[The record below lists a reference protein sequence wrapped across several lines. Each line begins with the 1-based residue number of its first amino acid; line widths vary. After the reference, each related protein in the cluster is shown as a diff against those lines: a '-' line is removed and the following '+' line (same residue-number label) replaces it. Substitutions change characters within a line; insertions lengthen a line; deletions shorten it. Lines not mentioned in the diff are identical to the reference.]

1 MLDERRATV
10 LRVLVEEYI
19 STGEPVSSRAILESS
34 GLEVSSATIRNELA
48 VLESDGYCVQPH
60 TSAGRIPS
68 SLAYRYYVDHL
79 TPGQLRSRTVGRI
92 NEFFRSVHVELSRFL
107 KATTDLVSD
116 LTRYPAI
123 VLGPGLAGEVVRGIH
138 LVSLGPQ
145 VVLVVLVSDSGRV
158 SQEIVHFDEPV
169 DPVILPEVE
178 ARAARMLAESGATD
192 LSVVAATVAE
202 MLGPEQRRV
211 FDQVVD
217 LATRSEDDS
226 REIYVGGTSK
236 LANTWADLE
245 TVNRVLSVLEREA
258 MLLSMLSE
266 VSGGTIIQI
275 GDELPV
281 KDAGDLAI
289 VSTGYEVGGS
299 PGGSVAVLGPMRMDY
314 KRAISILEEVS
325 EGLADRLGS

>member
-19 STGEPVSSRAILESS
+19 STGEPVSSRAILASS
-34 GLEVSSATIRNELA
+34 GLEVSSATIRNDLA
-48 VLESDGYCVQPH
+48 ALESDGYAVQPH
-60 TSAGRIPS
+60 TSAGRVPS

-79 TPGQLRSRTVGRI
+79 SPGQLRARTAGRI

-123 VLGPGLAGEVVRGIH
+123 VLGPGLAGEVVRGVH
-138 LVSLGPQ
+138 LVALGPQ

-158 SQEIVHFDEPV
+158 SQEVVHFDELV
-169 DPVILPEVE
+169 DPVVLPDVE
-178 ARAARMLAESGATD
+178 KR
-192 LSVVAATVAE
+192 VAALLAAGGQADIGVASQAVSE
-202 MLGPEQRRV
+202 ALDAGARRI
-211 FDQVVD
+211 FDQVIE
-217 LATRSEDDS
+217 LATRTEDES

-236 LANTWADLE
+236 LAKTWADLE

-258 MLLSMLSE
+258 MLLSLLSE

-281 KDAGDLAI
+281 RDAGDLAM
-289 VSTGYEVGGS
+289 VSTPYEVGGN

-325 EGLADRLGS
+325 EGLAERLGS

>member
-1 MLDERRATV
+1 MLDDRRATV
-10 LRVLVEEYI
+10 LRVLVEDYI
-19 STGEPVSSRAILESS
+19 ASGEPVSSRAILERS
-34 GLEVSSATIRNELA
+34 GLEVSSATIRNDLA
-48 VLESDGYCVQPH
+48 ALESDGYAVQPH
-60 TSAGRIPS
+60 TSAGRIPT

-79 TPGQLRSRTVGRI
+79 SPGQLRARTAGRI

-123 VLGPGLAGEVVRGIH
+123 VLGPGLAGEVVRGVH
-138 LVSLGPQ
+138 LVALGPQ
-145 VVLVVLVSDSGRV
+145 VVLVVLVADSGRV
-158 SQEIVHFDEPV
+158 SQELVHFDELV
-169 DPVILPEVE
+169 DPALLPAVE
-178 ARAARMLAESGATD
+178 AAVAKLLAEGGKTDISVAARSVAESLGRDGA
-192 LSVVAATVAE
+192 AIFE
-202 MLGPEQRRV
+202 
-211 FDQVVD
+211 QVVQ

-236 LANTWADLE
+236 LAKTWADLE

-258 MLLSMLSE
+258 MLLSLLSE

-281 KDAGDLAI
+281 REASDLAM
-289 VSTGYEVGGS
+289 VSTGYDVGGH

>member
-1 MLDERRATV
+1 MLDDRRATV
-10 LRVLVEEYI
+10 LRVLVEDYI
-19 STGEPVSSRAILESS
+19 ASGEPVSSRAILERS
-34 GLEVSSATIRNELA
+34 GLEVSSATIRNDLA
-48 VLESDGYCVQPH
+48 ALESDGYAVQPH
-60 TSAGRIPS
+60 TSAGRIPT

-79 TPGQLRSRTVGRI
+79 SPGQLRARTAGRI

-123 VLGPGLAGEVVRGIH
+123 VLGPGLAGEVVRGVH
-138 LVSLGPQ
+138 LVALGPQ
-145 VVLVVLVSDSGRV
+145 VVLVVLVADSGRV
-158 SQEIVHFDEPV
+158 SQELVHFDELV
-169 DPVILPEVE
+169 DPALLPAVE
-178 ARAARMLAESGATD
+178 AAVAKLLAEGGKTDISVAARSVAESLGRD
-192 LSVVAATVAE
+192 SAAIFE
-202 MLGPEQRRV
+202 
-211 FDQVVD
+211 QVVQ

-236 LANTWADLE
+236 LAKTWADLE

-258 MLLSMLSE
+258 MLLSLLSE

-281 KDAGDLAI
+281 REASDLAM
-289 VSTGYEVGGS
+289 VSTGYDVGGH

>member
-1 MLDERRATV
+1 MLDERRAIV

-19 STGEPVSSRAILESS
+19 ASGEPVSSRAILGSS
-34 GLEVSSATIRNELA
+34 GLDVSSATIRNDLA
-48 VLESDGYCVQPH
+48 SLESDGYAVQPH
-60 TSAGRIPS
+60 TSAGRVPT

-79 TPGQLRSRTVGRI
+79 SPAQLRARTVGRI
-92 NEFFRSVHVELSRFL
+92 NEFFRSVHVELNRFL

-123 VLGPGLAGEVVRGIH
+123 VLGPGLAGEVVRGVH
-138 LVSLGPQ
+138 LVALGPR

-158 SQEIVHFDEPV
+158 SQEVVHFDDLI
-169 DPVILPEVE
+169 DPASLPDIEQ
-178 ARAARMLAESGATD
+178 R
-192 LSVVAATVAE
+192 VAALLAAGGHSDVSVAASAVSE
-202 MLGPEQRRV
+202 TLDESSRCI
-211 FDQVVD
+211 FDQVIE
-217 LATRSEDDS
+217 LATRSEDDT
-226 REIYVGGTSK
+226 RAIYVGGTSK
-236 LANTWADLE
+236 LAKTWADLE

-258 MLLSMLSE
+258 MLLSLLSE

-281 KDAGDLAI
+281 RDVADLAM
-289 VSTGYEVGGS
+289 VSTPYEVGGN

-325 EGLADRLGS
+325 EGLAERLGS

>member
-1 MLDERRATV
+1 MLDERRARV

-19 STGEPVSSRAILESS
+19 STGEPVSSRAILASS
-34 GLEVSSATIRNELA
+34 GLEVSSATIRNDLA
-48 VLESDGYCVQPH
+48 ALESDGYAVQPH

-79 TPGQLRSRTVGRI
+79 SPGQLRARTVGRI
-92 NEFFRSVHVELSRFL
+92 NEFFRSVHVELGRFL

-123 VLGPGLAGEVVRGIH
+123 VLGPGLAGEVVRGVH
-138 LVSLGPQ
+138 LVALGPQ

-158 SQEIVHFDEPV
+158 SQEVVHFDELV
-169 DPVILPEVE
+169 DPAVLPDVE
-178 ARAARMLAESGATD
+178 QRAAALLAAGGQADIGVAARAVSDALDPGAQ
-192 LSVVAATVAE
+192 L
-202 MLGPEQRRV
+202 V
-211 FDQVVD
+211 FDQVIE
-217 LATRSEDDS
+217 LATRTEDES

-236 LANTWADLE
+236 LAKTWADLE

-258 MLLSMLSE
+258 MLLSLLSE

-281 KDAGDLAI
+281 REVSDLAM
-289 VSTGYEVGGS
+289 VSTSYDVGGN

>member
-19 STGEPVSSRAILESS
+19 GSGEPVSSRAILAAS
-34 GLEVSSATIRNELA
+34 GLDVSSATIRNDLA
-48 VLESDGYCVQPH
+48 ALESDGYAVQPH
-60 TSAGRIPS
+60 TSAGRIPT

-79 TPGQLRSRTVGRI
+79 SPGQLRARTVGQI

-123 VLGPGLAGEVVRGIH
+123 VLGPGLAGEVVRGVH
-138 LVSLGPQ
+138 LVALGPQ
-145 VVLVVLVSDSGRV
+145 VVLVVLVADSGRV

-169 DPVILPEVE
+169 DPVLLPDVE
-178 ARAARMLAESGATD
+178 QRLAQLLAEGGQRDIGLSARAAAETLD
-192 LSVVAATVAE
+192 PAAQTVF
-202 MLGPEQRRV
+202 RS
-211 FDQVVD
+211 VVD
-217 LATRSEDDS
+217 LATQPEDES

-258 MLLSMLSE
+258 MLLSLLSE

-275 GDELPV
+275 GEELPV
-281 KDAGDLAI
+281 GGAGDLAM
-289 VSTGYEVGGS
+289 VSTSYEVGGS

-325 EGLADRLGS
+325 HGLADRLGS